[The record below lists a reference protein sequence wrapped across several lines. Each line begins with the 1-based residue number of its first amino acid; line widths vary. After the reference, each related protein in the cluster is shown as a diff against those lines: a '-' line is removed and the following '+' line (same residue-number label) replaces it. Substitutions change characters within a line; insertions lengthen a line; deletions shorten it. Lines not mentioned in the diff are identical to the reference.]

1 MRQITISMAC
11 ACFDLRTGEAL
22 TPPVIEPVQA
32 FAVVVQDD
40 DIYVDAG

>member
-22 TPPVIEPVQA
+22 TSPAIEPVQA
-32 FAVVVQDD
+32 FAVVVQDN
-40 DIYVDAG
+40 DIYVNAG